1 MRIVTRC
8 VFAYCVLSLVMAWTL
23 YGDLEKTVYEASFK
37 GVVNA
42 RILVDVGIW
51 VAPMVVLA
59 ALIAGW
65 QTSRSRLIPL
75 IVVCVSTVVF
85 HVGFSFFKNAIP
97 EIVPYFADPALAKL
111 DQWLHF
117 NTDPWTVAHKL
128 ITPSWGQNL
137 TVVYLAIWTI
147 PALSLPILL
156 MTMDRDLGRVWR
168 YICLY
173 FGSWVVLGNLVA
185 MLGSSVG
192 PVFYDRLLGGDRFAE
207 LTVALQSSGMTQSA
221 IGSIQEA
228 LWRRFETGGIDIG
241 HGISAF
247 PSTHVSVATI
257 AAIYLCERSRWLAP
271 VGFGFLGIT
280 LFMSVYTGYHYAID
294 GYFSI
299 AAVFAGNWLLI
310 KHQNRAARTQALQS
324 IAA

>member
-1 MRIVTRC
+1 M
-8 VFAYCVLSLVMAWTL
+8 
-23 YGDLEKTVYEASFK
+23 
-37 GVVNA
+37 
-42 RILVDVGIW
+42 
-51 VAPMVVLA
+51 
-59 ALIAGW
+59 
-65 QTSRSRLIPL
+65 
-75 IVVCVSTVVF
+75 
-85 HVGFSFFKNAIP
+85 
-97 EIVPYFADPALAKL
+97 
-111 DQWLHF
+111 
-117 NTDPWTVAHKL
+117 
-128 ITPSWGQNL
+128 
-137 TVVYLAIWTI
+137 
-147 PALSLPILL
+147 
-156 MTMDRDLGRVWR
+156 
-168 YICLY
+168 
-173 FGSWVVLGNLVA
+173 A

-310 KHQNRAARTQALQS
+310 KHQNRAARTQALQG